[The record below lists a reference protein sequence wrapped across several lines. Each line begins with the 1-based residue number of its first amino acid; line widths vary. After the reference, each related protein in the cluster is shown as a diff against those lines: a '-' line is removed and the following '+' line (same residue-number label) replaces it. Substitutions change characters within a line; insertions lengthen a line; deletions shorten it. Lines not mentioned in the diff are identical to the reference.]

1 MAGLLAIALVLFTN
15 AAPAPA
21 PASAPAT
28 AEDFNAKAQ
37 RSKDAR
43 NETSSLGASAPLRQI
58 PAPVPAKRAAP
69 RASDSDEEEM
79 PERDE
84 PESPPEDEADGGTER
99 DDVETDDGAS
109 KPGADGGVTAATAGV
124 DGGTGTTATPQAA
137 QPSAAATESKSS
149 KSAGFGPWAVVLT
162 FLILMGAGAP
172 LFIAFMAMTLVAA
185 LFAADVAIEA
195 GVGFGDFISMIFS
208 SGTDLEQGAVGIVK
222 SQATAIP
229 EKFWKVT
236 KHLDVITIPL
246 FTIAGAIMTR
256 GGISGRLVRFARA
269 LVGFLPGGLAVASLT
284 ACVLFAALT
293 GSSAVTIIA
302 IGGII
307 FPALVAANY
316 PQRFSLGLMT
326 TGGAIGILVPPSL
339 PLIIYSI
346 VANQAM
352 AGTKIPYRVGVN
364 ELFIAGVL
372 PGILCVVLIAIY
384 AARTSYK
391 FNVTRDRF
399 SGAELWAAFKSAALS
414 LLLPVILLVG
424 LYGGFVTAVDLSAIA
439 VVYAFVVEVFIHREI
454 KLRDVPSI
462 LVEAME
468 LVGSILVILLAAFG
482 FTWFMTDQKIPDLCV
497 AFIKNLVQSPEL
509 FLLAVNVLLLIVGCL
524 MDVFSALVVVAP
536 LIVPL
541 AFAYNIN
548 LVHLGII
555 FVVNLEIGFATPP
568 FGINLF
574 ISSSFFKKSVPEIFR
589 ATLPYILLLLAA
601 LLIVTYV
608 PGLATWL
615 VPAK

>member
-1 MAGLLAIALVLFTN
+1 VAGLLAIALVVFSGAGAETGAGAN
-15 AAPAPA
+15 TGAGAGAVA
-21 PASAPAT
+21 QADAT
-28 AEDFNAKAQ
+28 A
-37 RSKDAR
+37 
-43 NETSSLGASAPLRQI
+43 GA
-58 PAPVPAKRAAP
+58 RAATVKRTP
-69 RASDSDEEEM
+69 ARASDSDEDDM
-79 PERDE
+79 PERDD
-84 PESPPEDEADGGTER
+84 PELAPDDEADGGATES
-99 DDVETDDGAS
+99 DDTETDDVKPKAGA
-109 KPGADGGVTAATAGV
+109 ADGGSTV
-124 DGGTGTTATPQAA
+124 DGGVVPTAPTPPTP
-137 QPSAAATESKSS
+137 PSAAVETKPAKT
-149 KSAGFGPWAVVLT
+149 AGFGPWAVVLT
-162 FLILMGAGAP
+162 FLILMAAGAP

-195 GVGFGDFISMIFS
+195 GVGVGDLVSMIFS
-208 SGTDLEQGAVGIVK
+208 SGADLERGAVGVVT

-246 FTIAGAIMTR
+246 FTLAGAIMTR

-269 LVGFLPGGLAVASLT
+269 LVGFLPGGLGVASLV
-284 ACVLFAALT
+284 ACVIFAALT

-352 AGTKIPYRVGVN
+352 AGTKIPYKVGVN

-384 AARTSYK
+384 AARTSIK

-424 LYGGFVTAVDLSAIA
+424 LYGGFATAVDLSAIA
-439 VVYAFVVEVFIHREI
+439 VVYALVVEVFVHREI
-454 KLRDVPSI
+454 KLRDIPSI
-462 LVEAME
+462 AVEAME
-468 LVGSILVILLAAFG
+468 LVGAILVILLAAFG

-497 AFIKNLVQSPEL
+497 SFIQSVVKSPEL
-509 FLLAVNVLLLIVGCL
+509 FLLAVNILLLIVGCL
-524 MDVFSALVVVAP
+524 MDIFSGLVIVAP

-574 ISSSFFKKSVPEIFR
+574 ISSSFFKKSVPDIFR
-589 ATLPYILLLLAA
+589 ATLPFILLLLLA

-615 VPAK
+615 VPTR